1 MTHDSSETF
10 NIMGSEDF
18 VHYRPENPL
27 IVQSDH
33 TILLEVAHPSFPE
46 VRDQLMAFAEL
57 VKSPEYVHT
66 YRVTPLSIWNA
77 AAAGM
82 SSESMIQCLK
92 RWSKFD
98 LPPSIVKEIK
108 AQVRRYGLVR
118 IEKKHDSLVLT
129 SVDTPLLHDLTREPS
144 LKPFIAEPSAEDS
157 VTILPEARG
166 KIKQQLLKLGYPVED
181 LAGYA
186 DGERLAIQFKET
198 THLRPYQQKAVDT
211 FHREGS
217 VSGGSGVLVLPCGAG
232 KTLIG
237 LGAMERVGNATLILT
252 PNTTSVRQ
260 WMREIREK
268 TDVPAEWV
276 GEYTGLEKQVKPITV
291 ATYQILTHRDAE
303 DGHFTHLKLF
313 AERDWG
319 LIIYDEVHL
328 LPAPVFRATA
338 SIQAKRRL
346 GLTAT
351 LVREDG
357 REEDV
362 FSLVGPKKMDV
373 PWKVLER
380 DGWIAGAECWE
391 IRTPLPYE
399 RRRDYVRASAKQKY
413 RIASENPRKI
423 GVLKRILSRHTHS
436 QVIVIGQYLTQLREI
451 AAEINAPLITGQVP
465 QHKRD
470 ELYRQFQQGVLPVL
484 VVSKV
489 ANFAIDLPDASVAVQ
504 LSGTFGSRQEEA
516 QRLGRILRPKNG
528 DNRAYFYTVV
538 TRDTKDQAYA
548 LNRQRFLVEQGYRY
562 TIMDAEE
569 MDEWVESS

>member
-1 MTHDSSETF
+1 M
-10 NIMGSEDF
+10 IVMKKPLGSEVL

-33 TILLEVAHPSFPE
+33 TILLEVAHPASSE
-46 VRDQLMAFAEL
+46 VRDQLTTFTEL
-57 VKSPEYVHT
+57 VKSPEHIHT
-66 YRVTPLSIWNA
+66 YRVTPLSVWNA
-77 AAAGM
+77 AASGISA
-82 SSESMIQCLK
+82 ESIVQCLK
-92 RWSKFD
+92 QWSKFD
-98 LPPSIVKEIK
+98 LPPSLIREIET
-108 AQVRRYGLVR
+108 QVERYGLIR
-118 IEKKHDSLVLT
+118 LEKCQDAFVLT
-129 SVDTPLLHDLTREPS
+129 SEDSSLLRELTSDPS
-144 LKPFIAEPSAEDS
+144 LKSFMVGTPAKNSVAIA
-157 VTILPEARG
+157 PEARG
-166 KIKQQLLKLGYPVED
+166 EVKQQLIKLGYPVED
-181 LAGYA
+181 LAGYT
-186 DGERLAIQFKET
+186 DGERLSIKLKEQ
-198 THLRPYQQKAVDT
+198 THLRPYQKEAVDA
-211 FHREGS
+211 FYREGS

-232 KTLIG
+232 KTIIG
-237 LGAMERVGNATLILT
+237 LGVMERVGSATLILA

-260 WMREIREK
+260 WIREIREK
-268 TDVPAEWV
+268 TDVPVEWI
-276 GEYTGLEKQVKPITV
+276 GEYTGLQKKVKPITV
-291 ATYQILTHRDAE
+291 ATYQILTQRDAL
-303 DGHFTHLKLF
+303 DGGFTHMRLF

-338 SIQAKRRL
+338 AIQAKRRL

-362 FSLVGPKKMDV
+362 FSLVGPKKVDV
-373 PWKVLER
+373 PWKVLEQ
-380 DGWIAGAECWE
+380 DGWIADAECWE

-399 RRRDYVRASAKQKY
+399 RRRDYARASARQKY

-423 GVLKRILSRHTHS
+423 GILKRILDRHAHS
-436 QVIVIGQYLTQLREI
+436 QVMIIGQYLAQLREI
-451 AAEINAPLITGQVP
+451 AAEINAPLITGQVA

-470 ELYRQFQQGVLPVL
+470 ALYRKFQQGEVPVL

-516 QRLGRILRPKNG
+516 QRLGRILRPKSG

-538 TRDTKDQAYA
+538 SRDTKDQQYA

-562 TIMDAEE
+562 TILDAED
-569 MDEWVESS
+569 MDGWVVSSS